1 MAETLT
7 YDAGT
12 DTVTEG
18 DALTP
23 AEQQALEVGEALEQS
38 QDQLLAGKYRDAQEL
53 EKAYVELQKKLG
65 EEGDKDSG
73 EVGDTQDNAEVESQ
87 EAETE
92 TSETEEASEFYL
104 EDGSLN
110 YDAVNEAYGENLG
123 NIFKEGNVDP
133 IAISEHFHETKGSIT
148 EDMYKELE
156 GAGLSRAS
164 IDSYLAG
171 RAVESGYKTSEQEA
185 ADLTDKAISEV
196 KEFAGGED
204 AYDNMVQW
212 ASQNVDKGFIEAF
225 DDIIG
230 SGSVNAIKLAVAAL
244 RSEYQNSNGYE
255 GKMYTGKAP
264 QASKDNVFRSQAEL
278 VAAMGDKRY
287 DNDPAYRQ
295 DVIEKLQRSDN
306 LEF

>member
-23 AEQQALEVGEALEQS
+23 AEQQSLEVGEALEQS
-38 QDQLLAGKYRDAQEL
+38 QDELLAGKYKDAQEL

-65 EEGDKDSG
+65 EEGNKDSG
-73 EVGDTQDNAEVESQ
+73 EVRDTQDNAEVEPQ
-87 EAETE
+87 EEAAEETE
-92 TSETEEASEFYL
+92 TQEATEFYL

-110 YDAVNEAYGENLG
+110 YEAVNEAYGENLG

-133 IAISEHFHETKGSIT
+133 IAISQHFHETKGSIT

-156 GAGLSRAS
+156 GAGLSRSS

-171 RAVESGYKTSEQEA
+171 RAAESGYTTSEQEI
-185 ADLTDKAISEV
+185 ADLTDKAISDI
-196 KEFAGGED
+196 KDFAGGED
-204 AYDNMVQW
+204 SYDKMVQW
-212 ASQNVDKGFIEAF
+212 ASQNLDKNYISAF
-225 DDIIG
+225 DDIIS
-230 SGSVNAIKLAVAAL
+230 SGSVDAIKLAVAGL

-255 GKMYTGKAP
+255 GQMYTGKAP
-264 QASKDNVFRSQAEL
+264 KTNNDVFRSQAEL
-278 VAAMGDKRY
+278 VAAMGDRRY
-287 DNDPAYRQ
+287 SNDPAYRQ

>member
-23 AEQQALEVGEALEQS
+23 AEQKSLEVGEALEQS
-38 QDQLLAGKYRDAQEL
+38 QDELLAGKYKDAQEL

-65 EEGDKDSG
+65 EEGTKDSG
-73 EVGDTQDNAEVESQ
+73 EAGDTQDNAEVEPQ
-87 EAETE
+87 EEAAEETE
-92 TSETEEASEFYL
+92 TQEATEFYS

-110 YDAVNEAYGENLG
+110 YEAVNEAYGENLG

-133 IAISEHFHETKGSIT
+133 IAISKHFHETEGSIT

-171 RAVESGYKTSEQEA
+171 RAAESGYTNSEQEA
-185 ADLTDKAISEV
+185 ADLTDKAISDI
-196 KEFAGGED
+196 KDFAGGED
-204 AYDNMVQW
+204 SYDNMIQW
-212 ASQNVDKGFIEAF
+212 ASQNLDKSYIEAF
-225 DDIIG
+225 DDIVN
-230 SGSVNAIKLAVAAL
+230 SGSVDAIKLAVAGL

-255 GKMYTGKAP
+255 GQMYTGKAP
-264 QASKDNVFRSQAEL
+264 KTNNDVFRSQAEL

-287 DNDPAYRQ
+287 NNDPAYRQ

>member
-1 MAETLT
+1 MAESLT

-23 AEQQALEVGEALEQS
+23 AEQQSLEVGEALEQS
-38 QDQLLAGKYRDAQEL
+38 QDELLAGKYKDAQEL

-65 EEGDKDSG
+65 EEGNKDSG
-73 EVGDTQDNAEVESQ
+73 EAGDTQDNAEVEPQ
-87 EAETE
+87 EEATEETE
-92 TSETEEASEFYL
+92 TQEATEFYL

-110 YDAVNEAYGENLG
+110 YEAVNEAYGENLG

-133 IAISEHFHETKGSIT
+133 IAISQHFHETKGSIT

-156 GAGLSRAS
+156 GAGLSRSS

-171 RAVESGYKTSEQEA
+171 RAAESGYTTSEQEI
-185 ADLTDKAISEV
+185 ADLTDKAISDI
-196 KEFAGGED
+196 KDFAGGED
-204 AYDNMVQW
+204 SYDKMVQW
-212 ASQNVDKGFIEAF
+212 ASQNLDKNYISAF

-230 SGSVNAIKLAVAAL
+230 SGSVDAIKLAVAGL

-255 GKMYTGKAP
+255 GQMYTGKAP
-264 QASKDNVFRSQAEL
+264 KTNNDVFRSQAEL
-278 VAAMGDKRY
+278 VAAMGDRRY
-287 DNDPAYRQ
+287 SNDPAYRQ